1 MLVGDE
7 HTAVS
12 KLALVLEVLKDG
24 EWHEIKELQQL
35 VELNEKQMQEVA
47 AFLYEYDLA
56 TMDIPNKK
64 LKINRCFQELL
75 AV

>member
-1 MLVGDE
+1 LLAGDE

-12 KLALVLEVLKDG
+12 KLALVLELLKDG
-24 EWHEIKELQQL
+24 EWHAIEELQHL
-35 VELNEKQMQEVA
+35 VELEENQVHEIA

-56 TMDIPNKK
+56 TMDTANRKV
-64 LKINRCFQELL
+64 KINKCFQEFL

>member
-7 HTAVS
+7 RTAVS

-24 EWHEIKELQQL
+24 EWHGIEELEHLAELEENQVHEI
-35 VELNEKQMQEVA
+35 A
-47 AFLYEYDLA
+47 AFLYEYDFA
-56 TMDIPNKK
+56 TMDIINKK
-64 LKINRCFQELL
+64 VKINKHFREFL